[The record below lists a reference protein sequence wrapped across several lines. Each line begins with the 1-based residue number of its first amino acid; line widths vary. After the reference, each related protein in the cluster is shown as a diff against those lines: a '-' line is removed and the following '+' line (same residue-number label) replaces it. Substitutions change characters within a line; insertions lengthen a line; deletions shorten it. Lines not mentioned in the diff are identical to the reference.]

1 MGHNVKINSLKILLS
16 NHLALY
22 FANKGGGTHIGELE
36 LGICR
41 KHYHY
46 PVGSLPLRP
55 HLAWQTD
62 IHSAA
67 SKERFLQPH
76 QMDRSIQ
83 HMINIK
89 VLNK

>member
-1 MGHNVKINSLKILLS
+1 MSLTGVFQGHHTMFKINSLKILLS

-46 PVGSLPLRP
+46 PVGSLPPTPPTLG
-55 HLAWQTD
+55 LA
-62 IHSAA
+62 
-67 SKERFLQPH
+67 
-76 QMDRSIQ
+76 
-83 HMINIK
+83 N
-89 VLNK
+89 